1 MLCLPPVSLPPP
13 VSPTP
18 PLQPAPIKAAA
29 HLQVTAVCG
38 HFSGLTLAS
47 QQGLTRLVPLSL
59 KPISFL
65 LAPRDHP
72 LHGPGVTLSLASGSA
87 SSAALS
93 SPQPLNGQGSPSP
106 ALFLGSALCGPGP
119 HPGPGFS
126 ATQPAGSHI
135 SISGWHLSCLPDC
148 VCTSSTHGYP
158 GVSSVATST
167 GNKEKLIFLPLVFPT
182 SGRGTIY
189 LPSCSNPKSRH
200 LLWFSPLLC
209 TDQTH
214 CGCWLILPVVYQECV
229 CFLALAL
236 PSP

>member
-1 MLCLPPVSLPPP
+1 MFRCSVSLLCLSLLPSLPPRR
-13 VSPTP
+13 
-18 PLQPAPIKAAA
+18 LQPAPIKAAA
-29 HLQVTAVCG
+29 HLQVTALGG

-72 LHGPGVTLSLASGSA
+72 LHGPGATLSLASSSA

-93 SPQPLNGQGSPSP
+93 SPQPLSGQGSPSP

-126 ATQPAGSHI
+126 ATQPAGSHV
-135 SISGWHLSCLPDC
+135 SISGWHLLSA
-148 VCTSSTHGYP
+148 SSTHGYP

-167 GNKEKLIFLPLVFPT
+167 GNKEKLIFLPPVFPT
-182 SGRGTIY
+182 SDVGPFIY
-189 LPSCSNPKSRH
+189 PAV
-200 LLWFSPLLC
+200 
-209 TDQTH
+209 QT
-214 CGCWLILPVVYQECV
+214 
-229 CFLALAL
+229 
-236 PSP
+236 PSPGIYFGSSRYCAQVGLTADAG